1 MRVHLSIK
9 KCIYIY
15 MSTSHHL
22 FTKHNVSFHE
32 FQMYKYI
39 YDLSKRSD
47 IHILN
52 VLHVPIIFSYNIDT
66 QTLVTERIQNI
77 NVSDYYGDTFLS
89 IDNMFIDKIR
99 EIVTLLYKNQI
110 VFPDITG
117 NNFIEYREKLW
128 IVDFEHSHFAL
139 LPKHF

>member
-1 MRVHLSIK
+1 MAS
-9 KCIYIY
+9 
-15 MSTSHHL
+15 SQHL
-22 FTKHNVSFHE
+22 FTKQNVSFHE

-52 VLHVPIIFSYNIDT
+52 ILHVPFIFSYNIDT

-77 NVSDYYGDTFLS
+77 NVFDFYGDAFLS
-89 IDNMFIDKIR
+89 VDNNVIDKIR

-117 NNFIEYREKLW
+117 NNFIEHRKKLW

-139 LPKHF
+139 LAKVPQNPYCWKGVRAP